1 MFRRER
7 SGTFAATAAIGAS
20 AVVVAATGIAVV
32 LLGASRSHAKAAA
45 VVAVPAAPA
54 VTTPRPIGYAHQAST
69 RHARAAYATLR
80 LQQLLARLGYL
91 PVSWRS
97 GAFTWHSG
105 YPGTLGGFWH
115 PGRPNLITTGAIM
128 AFESQHGMRPRGTAS
143 PAVWKVLLRAAGQ
156 RQMNTA
162 GYTYAIASQ
171 MTPETLTIWHNGR
184 EVFRSYANTGIPV
197 APTANGTFPVYLRYY
212 FQVMRGTNPDGSR
225 YADPVYYISYF
236 HAGEAV
242 HYFFRSGYGW
252 PQSLGCVE
260 LPWSS
265 AAKAWPYLTYG
276 SLVTVKPA

>member
-7 SGTFAATAAIGAS
+7 SGAFGVTAAIAAS
-20 AVVVAATGIAVV
+20 AVIVAATGIAVT
-32 LLGASRSHAKAAA
+32 ASRAIAYS
-45 VVAVPAAPA
+45 
-54 VTTPRPIGYAHQAST
+54 RPVST
-69 RHARAAYATLR
+69 RPHRAAYSTLR

-105 YPGTLGGFWH
+105 YPRALNGFWH
-115 PGRPNLITTGAIM
+115 PGQPNLITTGAIM
-128 AFESQHGMRPRGTAS
+128 AFESQHGMRPHGKAS

-162 GYTYAIASQ
+162 GYTYAIASK

-184 EVFRSYANTGIPV
+184 EVLRSYANTGIPV

-212 FQVMRGTNPDGSR
+212 FQVMRGANPDGSR
-225 YADPVYYISYF
+225 YADPVYYVSYF
-236 HAGEAV
+236 HRGEAV
-242 HYFFRSGYGW
+242 HYFSRGGYGW
-252 PQSLGCVE
+252 PQSLGCIE
-260 LPWSS
+260 LPWSA
-265 AAKAWPYLTYG
+265 AAKAWPYLSYG

>member
-7 SGTFAATAAIGAS
+7 SSTFGVTAAIGAS
-20 AVVVAATGIAVV
+20 AVLVAATGIAVV
-32 LLGASRSHAKAAA
+32 LLGVSR
-45 VVAVPAAPA
+45 
-54 VTTPRPIGYAHQAST
+54 G
-69 RHARAAYATLR
+69 HARAAAGVTAPAAQAAAIPRAIAYSHGVSARHDLAARSTLR

-91 PVSWRS
+91 PVSWKN

-105 YPGTLGGFWH
+105 YPGTLSGFWH
-115 PGRPNLITTGAIM
+115 PGRPNLITTGALM
-128 AFESQHGMRPRGTAS
+128 AFESQHGMRPHGTAS
-143 PAVWKVLLRAAGQ
+143 PAVWKMLLRAAGQ

-162 GYTYAIASQ
+162 GYTYAIASEV
-171 MTPETLTIWHNGR
+171 TPETLTIWHDGR
-184 EVFRSYANTGIPV
+184 EVLRSYANTGIPV
-197 APTANGTFPVYLRYY
+197 APTASGTFPVYLRYY
-212 FQVMRGTNPDGSR
+212 FQVMRGANPDGSR

-236 HAGEAV
+236 HGGEAV
-242 HYFFRSGYGW
+242 HYFSRGGYGW